1 MLSNLLKNLSI
12 LKKFLFINFIFF
24 TIIGIFLFIYLKNVQ
39 PNLIKKKSSNHI
51 EVINNTIDNL
61 TRLNVEFVEDDI
73 RKFLFSTR
81 FLFQNLDRVIFFDN
95 QLNLI
100 GDTDTLDLD
109 PRSFSQRLD
118 IVEFEVLT
126 EKKTKE
132 ITEKKNIDFRKAK
145 VQFVHE
151 LVKWSGLDKLPKGS
165 RILDV
170 GCGIGG
176 SSRILAEYYEFNV
189 TGITISP
196 AQVKRARELTAH
208 GLDCNFQVMDAL
220 DLKFED
226 GSFDAVWSVEAGAHM
241 NDKTRFA
248 DEMLRTLRPGGYL
261 ALADWNSR
269 DLGAYPPSFFEKLV
283 LKQLLEQWVHPNFI
297 SINEFSNILITNENS
312 SGRVISEN
320 WNSYTNPS
328 WYDSIVEG
336 IRRPFVILSLGPFA
350 IVKSIR
356 EIPTILLMNWA
367 FRKGLMEFGVYKCR
381 G

>member
-1 MLSNLLKNLSI
+1 MFELILTFFALVLFLLALSI
-12 LKKFLFINFIFF
+12 VWRINSRKYI
-24 TIIGIFLFIYLKNVQ
+24 
-39 PNLIKKKSSNHI
+39 SSGTVASAYDAWTQDKLLERLWGEHI
-51 EVINNTIDNL
+51 HLGFYPSERRD
-61 TRLNVEFVEDDI
+61 
-73 RKFLFSTR
+73 
-81 FLFQNLDRVIFFDN
+81 
-95 QLNLI
+95 
-100 GDTDTLDLD
+100 
-109 PRSFSQRLD
+109 
-118 IVEFEVLT
+118 
-126 EKKTKE
+126 
-132 ITEKKNIDFRKAK
+132 IDFRKAK

-176 SSRILAEYYEFNV
+176 SSRILAKYYGFNV
-189 TGITISP
+189 TGITISS
-196 AQVKRARELTAH
+196 AQVTRARELTPL
-208 GLDCNFQVMDAL
+208 GCNCNFQVMDAL
-220 DLKFED
+220 NLKFED

-241 NDKTRFA
+241 NDKSKFA

-269 DLGAYPPSFFEKLV
+269 DLRSYPPSFFEKLV

-297 SINEFSNILITNENS
+297 SIKEFTNILRTNKNS
-312 SGRVISEN
+312 AGLIVSEN
-320 WNSYTNPS
+320 WNFYTNPS
-328 WYDSIVEG
+328 WYDSIIEG
-336 IRRPFVILSLGPFA
+336 IRRPFAILTLGPLA

>member
-1 MLSNLLKNLSI
+1 MLELLLPFFLI
-12 LKKFLFINFIFF
+12 VLCLFALFIVWRINARKYI
-24 TIIGIFLFIYLKNVQ
+24 
-39 PNLIKKKSSNHI
+39 SSGTVASAYDAWTNDKLLERLWGEHI
-51 EVINNTIDNL
+51 HL
-61 TRLNVEFVEDDI
+61 GFYP
-73 RKFLFSTR
+73 S
-81 FLFQNLDRVIFFDN
+81 
-95 QLNLI
+95 
-100 GDTDTLDLD
+100 GG
-109 PRSFSQRLD
+109 
-118 IVEFEVLT
+118 
-126 EKKTKE
+126 
-132 ITEKKNIDFRKAK
+132 KNIDFRKAK
-145 VQFVHE
+145 VNFVHE

-176 SSRILAEYYEFNV
+176 SSRILAEYYGFNV

-196 AQVKRARELTAH
+196 AQVNRARELTPF
-208 GLDCNFQVMDAL
+208 GMNCNFQVMDAL

-241 NDKTRFA
+241 SDKTKFA
-248 DEMLRTLRPGGYL
+248 DEIMRTLRPGGFL

-269 DLGAYPPSFFEKLV
+269 DLRAYPPSFFEKLV

-297 SINEFSNILITNENS
+297 SINEFGKILGNTKYS
-312 SGRVISEN
+312 AGKVIFEN
-320 WNSYTNPS
+320 WNFYTNPS
-328 WYDSIVEG
+328 WYDSIIEG
-336 IRRPFVILSLGPFA
+336 IRRPSAILSLGPLA

>member
-1 MLSNLLKNLSI
+1 MFELLLSFFFIIVFFLALYIVWKINARQFISSGTVASAYDSWTQDKLLERLWGEHI
-12 LKKFLFINFIFF
+12 HLGF
-24 TIIGIFLFIYLKNVQ
+24 YHR
-39 PNLIKKKSSNHI
+39 KSG
-51 EVINNTIDNL
+51 DN
-61 TRLNVEFVEDDI
+61 
-73 RKFLFSTR
+73 
-81 FLFQNLDRVIFFDN
+81 
-95 QLNLI
+95 
-100 GDTDTLDLD
+100 
-109 PRSFSQRLD
+109 
-118 IVEFEVLT
+118 
-126 EKKTKE
+126 
-132 ITEKKNIDFRKAK
+132 DFRKAK

-176 SSRILAEYYEFNV
+176 SARILAKYYGYNV

-196 AQVKRARELTAH
+196 AQVKRARELTPTE
-208 GLDCNFQVMDAL
+208 LNCNFQVMDAL

-241 NDKTRFA
+241 NDKNKFA

-269 DLGAYPPSFFEKLV
+269 DLRKYPPSFFEKLV

-297 SINEFSNILITNENS
+297 SINEFGDILRTNKNS
-312 SGRVISEN
+312 AGRVITEN
-320 WNSYTNPS
+320 WNSFTNPS
-328 WYDSIVEG
+328 WYDSIFEG
-336 IRRPFVILSLGPFA
+336 FRRPYAILSLGPLA
-350 IVKSIR
+350 LLKSFR
-356 EIPTILLMNWA
+356 EIPTILLMNWS

>member
-1 MLSNLLKNLSI
+1 MLELLLPF
-12 LKKFLFINFIFF
+12 FL
-24 TIIGIFLFIYLKNVQ
+24 
-39 PNLIKKKSSNHI
+39 
-51 EVINNTIDNL
+51 
-61 TRLNVEFVEDDI
+61 
-73 RKFLFSTR
+73 LFS
-81 FLFQNLDRVIFFDN
+81 L
-95 QLNLI
+95 LI
-100 GDTDTLDLD
+100 VSLIVWRINARKYISSGTVASAYDSWTQDKLLERLWGEHIHLGFY
-109 PRSFSQRLD
+109 PLGQR
-118 IVEFEVLT
+118 
-126 EKKTKE
+126 
-132 ITEKKNIDFRKAK
+132 NIDFRKAK

-176 SSRILAEYYEFNV
+176 SSRILAKYYGFSV

-196 AQVKRARELTAH
+196 AQVKRATELTPV
-208 GLDCNFQVMDAL
+208 GLHCNFRVMDAL
-220 DLKFED
+220 DLKYDD

-241 NDKTRFA
+241 SDKNKFA
-248 DEMLRTLRPGGYL
+248 SEMLRILRPGGYL

-269 DLGAYPPSFFEKLV
+269 DLRAYPPSFFESLV

-297 SINEFSNILITNENS
+297 SIKEFGDILRTNENS
-312 SGRVISEN
+312 AGGVITEN

-336 IRRPFVILSLGPFA
+336 IRRPSAILSLGPLA
-350 IVKSIR
+350 ILKSLR

>member
-1 MLSNLLKNLSI
+1 MFELLFPFFLLVLLFLVLSI
-12 LKKFLFINFIFF
+12 IWR
-24 TIIGIFLFIYLKNVQ
+24 
-39 PNLIKKKSSNHI
+39 IKARKYISSSTVASAYDAWTQDKLLERLWGEHI
-51 EVINNTIDNL
+51 HL
-61 TRLNVEFVEDDI
+61 GFYP
-73 RKFLFSTR
+73 S
-81 FLFQNLDRVIFFDN
+81 
-95 QLNLI
+95 
-100 GDTDTLDLD
+100 G
-109 PRSFSQRLD
+109 
-118 IVEFEVLT
+118 
-126 EKKTKE
+126 
-132 ITEKKNIDFRKAK
+132 KKNIDFRKAK

-176 SSRILAEYYEFNV
+176 SSRILAEYYGFNV

-196 AQVKRARELTAH
+196 AQVKRARELTPN
-208 GLDCNFQVMDAL
+208 GLNCNFQVMDAL
-220 DLKFED
+220 DLQFED

-248 DEMLRTLRPGGYL
+248 DEMLRTLRPGGFF

-269 DLGAYPPSFFEKLV
+269 DLRAYPPSFFEKLV

-297 SINEFSNILITNENS
+297 SINEFSNILRTNENS

-328 WYDSIVEG
+328 WYDSIIEG

>member
-1 MLSNLLKNLSI
+1 MFDFLLPF
-12 LKKFLFINFIFF
+12 FLFVLFLLASYIIWKINA
-24 TIIGIFLFIYLKNVQ
+24 
-39 PNLIKKKSSNHI
+39 
-51 EVINNTIDNL
+51 
-61 TRLNVEFVEDDI
+61 
-73 RKFLFSTR
+73 RKFITSGTVASAYDAWTKDKL
-81 FLFQNLDRVIFFDN
+81 LE
-95 QLNLI
+95 
-100 GDTDTLDLD
+100 
-109 PRSFSQRLD
+109 RLWGEH
-118 IVEFEVLT
+118 IHLGFYQSEAINT
-126 EKKTKE
+126 
-132 ITEKKNIDFRKAK
+132 DFRKAK
-145 VQFVHE
+145 IQFVHE

-176 SSRILAEYYEFNV
+176 SSRILAKYYGFNV

-196 AQVKRARELTAH
+196 AQVKRARELTPS
-208 GLDCNFQVMDAL
+208 GLNCNFQVMDAL

-241 NDKTRFA
+241 KDKERFA

-269 DLGAYPPSFFEKLV
+269 DLKAYPPSLLEKLV

-297 SINEFSNILITNENS
+297 SINEFSNILSTDKNS
-312 SGRVISEN
+312 AGRVTSEN

-328 WYDSIVEG
+328 WYDSIIEG
-336 IRRPFVILSLGPFA
+336 IRRPYAILSLGPLA

-367 FRKGLMEFGVYKCR
+367 FKKGLMEFGVYKCR